1 VSELQILTR
10 EIAEHLGRSWKPI
23 TTEDGRRSKIVQQ
36 KSGAEIWIR
45 GEDPYGIGLA
55 RVAISG
61 LYPGNHLPWGTEYP
75 HITAAVS
82 RGPEA
87 IAKDIERRF
96 LPRYLPLFEQNMK
109 AKAED
114 EERERKKWAYT
125 EAFIKALDGELA
137 FDQTVR
143 FKGPANCYGNIRVN
157 GDTVDLRL
165 TSLDLDTAIRL
176 AEHLTS
182 GF

>member
-1 VSELQILTR
+1 MTKLQILTR
-10 EIAEHLGRSWKPI
+10 EIAEHLGKSWRPI
-23 TTEDGRRSKIVQQ
+23 TAEEGRRSKIVR
-36 KSGAEIWIR
+36 KDGAEIWIR
-45 GEDPYGIGLA
+45 GEDSHGAGLS
-55 RVAISG
+55 RLAISG
-61 LYPGNHLPWGTEYP
+61 LFPSNHLPWGTECP

-82 RGPEA
+82 RGSEA
-87 IAKDIERRF
+87 IAGDIERRF
-96 LPRYLPLFEQNMK
+96 LPKYLPLFEQNMK
-109 AKAED
+109 AKTAD
-114 EERERKKWAYT
+114 EKWERKKWAYT